1 MDENGIHGNLTGGTK
16 VKLRGKL
23 LGVVL
28 GIALSLTGA
37 ETAFADTPSPTPGPS
52 TAESATPAVSPTP
65 AAPASPS
72 ATDSASP
79 AVPATPTD
87 SASPSA
93 PASSPAAD
101 QRVLQPA
108 DVATSVTPE
117 PTPTPTPTPPPA
129 PAYRPYCDNLYTTDL
144 VTKDA
149 QTTNGI
155 SLYYLGR
162 PVAIGDAPEV
172 TTAPKEGAVFND
184 PNSVNGKLA
193 LMKQLLDGVRAA
205 RNGETIKIAM
215 YSMTRWDA
223 AKAIIRAYCRGVN
236 IQYLT
241 DNHSTTFSATI
252 AVQKVLAAGAAI
264 GIPSAFKACY
274 LSCSSDY
281 TWKQARVRVVT
292 VKDVVY
298 RPYMHSKYLTF
309 SSVAGQAY
317 VSMVASGNFT
327 STQIKNGWNNV
338 YTTLNDKTTYDFLN
352 KKFDQMWLDQNV
364 NLYEAQ
370 TSADNGISKT
380 TYQFPWTVANPK
392 LSTQT
397 VNPATDPYTKF
408 LESVKCT
415 GTASGYGNS
424 HHRTQV
430 YVSMY
435 QWTSSRLYLARR
447 LKHLKDTG
455 CDVRVLMS
463 ASEWDLEVMPILRKW
478 DPKKVKTTYKFGNI
492 PIRNGDVG
500 SSNFIHSKFI
510 IVNGA
515 WGGDNSVKMVFTGS
529 GNWTKSSLRF
539 SNETNILI
547 RSHQAYNQFK
557 ANWNKL
563 WGSKKYSVPITK
575 LKKEKSRGDV

>member
-1 MDENGIHGNLTGGTK
+1 MS
-16 VKLRGKL
+16 VRGKL
-23 LGVVL
+23 LGVAL
-28 GIALSLTGA
+28 AASLSLTGA
-37 ETAFADTPSPTPGPS
+37 EVAFADEPTPA
-52 TAESATPAVSPTP
+52 TASATPTESTAAASESPS
-65 AAPASPS
+65 AAAASPS
-72 ATDSASP
+72 ETADAPSASTAGQVFAP
-79 AVPATPTD
+79 AEETPT
-87 SASPSA
+87 A
-93 PASSPAAD
+93 PD
-101 QRVLQPA
+101 
-108 DVATSVTPE
+108 
-117 PTPTPTPTPPPA
+117 TPTPTPTPVPT
-129 PAYRPYCDNLYTTDL
+129 YRPYCDNLYNPVL
-144 VTKDA
+144 VTPDA
-149 QTTNGI
+149 QKTNNI

-162 PVAIGDAPEV
+162 PVAVGDAPDLNAV
-172 TTAPKEGAVFND
+172 PKEGALFND
-184 PNSVNGKLA
+184 PNSKTGKVA
-193 LMKQLLDGVRAA
+193 IIKQLLDGLRSAKA
-205 RNGETIKIAM
+205 GETVKIAM

-252 AVQKVLAAGAAI
+252 AVKRVLDAGTSA
-264 GIPSAFKACY
+264 GFPDTAFKACY

-309 SSVAGQAY
+309 SSVGGVPY

-327 STQIKNGWNNV
+327 STQINNGWNNV
-338 YTTLNDKTTYDFLN
+338 YTTLNDKTTYNFLN
-352 KKFDQMWLDQNV
+352 KKFAQMWQDVNA

-370 TSADNGISKT
+370 TSTDNGVNKT
-380 TYQFPWTVANPK
+380 TYQFPWTVSNPK
-392 LSTQT
+392 SSTQT

-408 LESVKCT
+408 LENVKCT
-415 GTASGYGNS
+415 GAASGYGNS
-424 HHRTQV
+424 SHKTQV
-430 YVSMY
+430 LVSMY

-447 LKHLKDTG
+447 LKTLKNNG
-455 CDVRVLMS
+455 CEVKVLMS

-478 DPKKVKTTYKFGNI
+478 DPKKVKTTYKYGNI

-500 SSNFIHSKFI
+500 SSNFIHSKYI

-515 WGGDNSVKMVFTGS
+515 WGSDKRVKMVFTGS
-529 GNWTKSSLRF
+529 GNWTKSALRF

-547 RSHQAYNQFK
+547 RSSQAYSQFK

-575 LKKEKSRGDV
+575 LKKKTSRGDV

>member
-1 MDENGIHGNLTGGTK
+1 VK
-16 VKLRGKL
+16 VRGKL
-23 LGVVL
+23 FGLVL
-28 GIALSLTGA
+28 ATALSLTGA
-37 ETAFADTPSPTPGPS
+37 ETAFADTPTPSP
-52 TAESATPAVSPTP
+52 AP
-65 AAPASPS
+65 AASSESPS
-72 ATDSASP
+72 ATPGDAAAAP
-79 AVPATPTD
+79 AIPTDATP
-87 SASPSA
+87 ASGSPTPTEAAPA
-93 PASSPAAD
+93 PASSPAD
-101 QRVLQPA
+101 QRVVQPA
-108 DVATSVTPE
+108 DVTTGAE
-117 PTPTPTPTPPPA
+117 PAPSPTPPPPPPA
-129 PAYRPYCDNLYTTDL
+129 PTYRPYCENLYTTEL
-144 VTKDA
+144 VTPDA

-155 SLYYLGR
+155 SVYYLGR
-162 PVAIGDAPEV
+162 PVAVGDAPELA
-172 TTAPKEGAVFND
+172 TAPKEGAIFND
-184 PNSVNGKLA
+184 PNSATGKVA
-193 LMKQLLDGVRAA
+193 IIKQLLDGLRAA
-205 RNGETIKIAM
+205 KNGETVKVAM

-223 AKAIIRAYCRGVN
+223 ARAIIRAYCRGVN

-252 AVQKVLAAGAAI
+252 AVQKVLAAGAAL

-274 LSCSSDY
+274 LSCSSDF

-309 SSVAGQAY
+309 SSVAGQPY

-338 YTTLNDKTTYDFLN
+338 YTTLNDKTTYDFLG
-352 KKFDQMWLDQNV
+352 KKFDQMWLDQNT

-370 TSADNGISKT
+370 TSTDNGISKT

-392 LSTQT
+392 NSTQT

-408 LESVKCT
+408 LENVKCT

-424 HHRTQV
+424 KHRTQV

-478 DPKKVKTTYKFGNI
+478 DVKKVKTTYKFGNI

-557 ANWNKL
+557 SNWNKL

-575 LKKEKSRGDV
+575 LKKKTSRGDV

>member
-1 MDENGIHGNLTGGTK
+1 VK
-16 VKLRGKL
+16 VRGRL
-23 LGVVL
+23 LGAAL
-28 GIALSLTGA
+28 AMALSLTGA
-37 ETAFADTPSPTPGPS
+37 ETAFADTPTPTPAPATTS
-52 TAESATPAVSPTP
+52 SESATPA
-65 AAPASPS
+65 A
-72 ATDSASP
+72 
-79 AVPATPTD
+79 ATPTD
-87 SASPSA
+87 STSPSGSATPTGSASA
-93 PASSPAAD
+93 PSASASDFD
-101 QRVLQPA
+101 QTVVKPA
-108 DVATSVTPE
+108 DVTTSAVPTETPTVAPA
-117 PTPTPTPTPPPA
+117 PTPT
-129 PAYRPYCDNLYTTDL
+129 YRPYCDNLYTTEL
-144 VTKDA
+144 VTRDA

-162 PVAIGDAPEV
+162 PVAVGDAPELA
-172 TTAPKEGAVFND
+172 TAPKEGAIFNN
-184 PNSVNGKLA
+184 PNSATGKVA
-193 LMKQLLDGVRAA
+193 LIKQLLDGLRAA
-205 RNGETIKIAM
+205 KNGETVKIAM

-252 AVQKVLAAGAAI
+252 AVQKVLSAGATI

-309 SSVAGQAY
+309 SSVAGQNY

-352 KKFDQMWLDQNV
+352 KKFDQMWLDQNS

-370 TSADNGISKT
+370 TSTDNGVNKT

-392 LSTQT
+392 SSTQT

-408 LESVKCT
+408 LENVKCT

-424 HHRTQV
+424 KHRTQV

-447 LKHLKDTG
+447 LKTLKNKG
-455 CDVRVLMS
+455 CDVKVLMS

-500 SSNFIHSKFI
+500 TSNFIHSKFI

-515 WGGDNSVKMVFTGS
+515 WGSDKSVKMVFTGS

-539 SNETNILI
+539 SNETNILV
-547 RSHQAYNQFK
+547 RSTLAYSQFK

-575 LKKEKSRGDV
+575 LKKKVSRGDV